1 MAELKLQ
8 ADSGGGT
15 SSFKGPASSGATPSW
30 RLPAAD
36 GSAGQV
42 LQTDGSGTLSWVNQT
57 AAYTHPASR
66 HFYAYRNNGSNQT
79 ITSNTNTKVEWD
91 TAIQS
96 NSAFSTT
103 DNKWTATADDAG
115 TWFVQL
121 QVSYYTDGND
131 GADLM
136 TQIYKNGAAYS
147 GGYTW
152 IWRGTADVGH
162 LVGQVQGLMTIATD
176 DYIEGYGRIT
186 GGGNEAFFGGDNSG
200 GSKQTSIIGFKL

>member
-1 MAELKLQ
+1 MAEVKIKTPDGNNHVSLTT
-8 ADSGGGT
+8 AN
-15 SSFKGPASSGATPSW
+15 ASSNLTLKFPTTA
-30 RLPAAD
+30 
-36 GSAGQV
+36 GSSGQV
-42 LQTDGSGTLSWVNQT
+42 LQTDGSGNLSWVNQT
-57 AAYTHPASR
+57 AAYTAPASR
-66 HFYAYRNNGSNQT
+66 HFYAYRNNNNNQT
-79 ITSNTNTKVEWD
+79 ITSNTLTKVEWD

-96 NSAFSTT
+96 DSAFSTT

-115 TWFVQL
+115 TWFIQL

-162 LVGQVQGLMTIATD
+162 FVGQVQGLMTIATD

-200 GSKQTSIIGFKL
+200 GSKQTTIIGFKL